1 MHDGKSAPDFCTSQI
16 SILVRSKGKVIA
28 LCALVNNN
36 VFEMLSRC
44 LKNYAYRYSLKNK
57 SEGLN

>member
-44 LKNYAYRYSLKNK
+44 LKTTRIDIVLRTSLKD
-57 SEGLN
+57 

>member
-1 MHDGKSAPDFCTSQI
+1 M
-16 SILVRSKGKVIA
+16 IA